1 MKDAVKF
8 EVPQIQL
15 SGKYKI
21 QLFDKYTN
29 ELIEEVEKHNV
40 ISKIPFST
48 AFYNHIYR
56 GFLFNDNNYGCDF
69 SNNKNGYI
77 NFLMLTNDPDA
88 PENDDKNPVV
98 LGETIG
104 YAQYDDTNSV
114 EDIKRGIFNKNET
127 KRIFDCYPHGGK
139 IKRVT
144 KHIVFDFGT
153 DKANGTFDNIY
164 LLPTENC
171 SNPDSYRGRRTFF
184 DTLTVSNNEDYKK
197 DSDKYYQ
204 GDRGPIS
211 HSEKYLYMQCLY
223 YKEVT
228 NRQYWDKIARIDL
241 DTWERKYITLNVP
254 SEEAS
259 KPAYIIYACGMFWR
273 IDREWKTTRYNLE
286 GEYKDTIKLSN
297 SFQNGTYYYL
307 KQYNNFIGDDS
318 RTINYNKFMFF
329 TGDDENLFISY
340 KREDK
345 DKDSKTYYES
355 YILVLDKNGEK
366 VNETFFA
373 KYNSLPETPPKLN
386 IAYINNEKYLIA
398 NNYTDEKPQVFKVNN
413 GTLIKKSSNILR
425 AVSDSKMPFFYS
437 KDGFLFM
444 VGFGESGWQDSIYVY
459 TLIPWGSHCKLSSP
473 VTKTSANTMKIQY
486 DVTVDYIM
494 PGMISNL
501 K

>member
-21 QLFDKYTN
+21 QLFDKNTN

-56 GFLFNDNNYGCDF
+56 GFLNNDNNYGCDF
-69 SNNKNGYI
+69 SNTNNGYI

-88 PENDDKNPVV
+88 QENDDKNPVV

-104 YAQYDDTNSV
+104 YAQYGDTNSV
-114 EDIKRGIFNKNET
+114 EDTKRGIFNKNET
-127 KRIFDCYPHGGK
+127 KKIFNHYSNGAK
-139 IKRVT
+139 AKNATR
-144 KHIVFDFGT
+144 HIVFDFGT

-164 LLPTENC
+164 LLPTKNC
-171 SNPDSYRGRRTFF
+171 SNPDSYRGQLTFF
-184 DTLTVSNNEDYKK
+184 DTLTVSNNEDYKT

-211 HSEKYLYMQCLY
+211 NSEKYLYMQCLY

-273 IDREWKTTRYNLE
+273 IDREWKTTRYNLS
-286 GEYKDTIKLSN
+286 GEYKDTLNIGKN
-297 SFQNGTYYYL
+297 FIMTYYYL
-307 KQYNNFIGDDS
+307 RKDGNFIGTDNSVLDFK
-318 RTINYNKFMFF
+318 YFEYF
-329 TGDDENLFISY
+329 TGDDEYLYISY
-340 KREDK
+340 RREATDK
-345 DKDSKTYYES
+345 NSKKYYENH
-355 YILVLDKNGEK
+355 IVLIDKNGKK
-366 VNETFFA
+366 VSEVLFD
-373 KYNSLPETPPKLN
+373 KSDSLPESSIKLN

-398 NNYTDEKPQVFKVNN
+398 NNYTDVKPQVFKVNN

-425 AVSDSKMPFFYS
+425 AVSDFKRPFFYS

-444 VGFGESGWQDSIYVY
+444 VGFGDSGWQESIYVY

-486 DVTVDYIM
+486 DITVDYIM

>member
-21 QLFDKYTN
+21 QLFDKDTN

-69 SNNKNGYI
+69 SNTTNGYT
-77 NFLMLTNDPDA
+77 NFLMLTNDPEA
-88 PENDDKNPVV
+88 QENDDKNPVV

-114 EDIKRGIFNKNET
+114 KDTKRGIFNKNET
-127 KRIFDCYPHGGK
+127 TKVFGFYTNGAK
-139 IKRVT
+139 AKNVT
-144 KHIVFDFGT
+144 KHIVWDFGT

-164 LLPTENC
+164 LLPTQGC
-171 SNPDSYRGRRTFF
+171 SNPDYYRGQRTFF
-184 DTLTVSNNEDYKK
+184 DSIIISNNEDYSIK
-197 DSDKYYQ
+197 SNESHQ
-204 GDRGPIS
+204 GDSGPIS

-223 YKEVT
+223 YKNET
-228 NRQYWDKIARIDL
+228 KQHWDKIAQIDL
-241 DTWERKYITLNVP
+241 ETWERKYITLNVP
-254 SEEAS
+254 STEAT

-273 IDREWKTTRYNLE
+273 IDREWKTTRYNLS
-286 GEYKDTIKLSN
+286 GEYKDTINLSKYFE
-297 SFQNGTYYYL
+297 SGTYYYL
-307 KQYNNFIGDDS
+307 RLDGGFIGCNSSSLDYTYFD
-318 RTINYNKFMFF
+318 YF
-329 TGDDENLFISY
+329 TGDDEYLYIAY
-340 KREDK
+340 RREDT
-345 DKDSKTYYES
+345 DKNSKKYYENH
-355 YILVLDKNGEK
+355 IVLIDKNGSK
-366 VNETFFA
+366 VSEVLFG
-373 KYNSLPETPPKLN
+373 KYDSLPTSCVKLN
-386 IAYINNEKYLIA
+386 LAYINNEKYLIA
-398 NNYTDEKPQVFKVNN
+398 NNHTDESPQVFKVNN
-413 GTLIKKSSNILR
+413 GTLIRKSSNILK
-425 AVSDSKMPFFYS
+425 AVSDLKMPFFYS
-437 KDGFLFM
+437 KDGFLFV
-444 VGFGESGWQDSIYVY
+444 VGFGDVNWPYSIYVY

>member
-21 QLFDKYTN
+21 QLFDKDTN

-56 GFLFNDNNYGCDF
+56 GFLNNDNNYGCDF
-69 SNNKNGYI
+69 SNTNNGYI

-104 YAQYDDTNSV
+104 YAQYGDTNSV
-114 EDIKRGIFNKNET
+114 ADTKRGIFNNNET
-127 KRIFDCYPHGGK
+127 KKIFNHYPNGAK
-139 IKRVT
+139 AKNAT

-184 DTLTVSNNEDYKK
+184 DSFVVSNNEDYKSN
-197 DSDKYYQ
+197 SDKYYQ

-273 IDREWKTTRYNLE
+273 IDREWKTTRYNLS
-286 GEYKDTIKLSN
+286 GEYKDTLEIGSN
-297 SFQNGTYYYL
+297 FIMTYYYL
-307 KQYNNFIGDDS
+307 RLAGNFIG
-318 RTINYNKFMFF
+318 YNASSLDFTYFEYF
-329 TGDDENLFISY
+329 TGDDEYLYISY
-340 KREDK
+340 RREATDK
-345 DKDSKTYYES
+345 NSKKYYENH
-355 YILVLDKNGEK
+355 IVLIDKNGKK
-366 VNETFFA
+366 VSEVLFD
-373 KYNSLPETPPKLN
+373 KSDSLPESSIKLN

-398 NNYTDEKPQVFKVNN
+398 NNYTNVKPQVFKVNN

>member
-1 MKDAVKF
+1 MKDSINF
-8 EVPQIQL
+8 QEPSININ
-15 SGKYKI
+15 GKYKI
-21 QLFDKYTN
+21 QLFDKDTGKM
-29 ELIEEVEKHNV
+29 IQEVEKHNV

-56 GFLFNDNNYGCDF
+56 GFLNNDNRYGCDF
-69 SNNKNGYI
+69 SNTNNGYI

-88 PENDDKNPVV
+88 LENDDKNPVV

-104 YAQYDDTNSV
+104 YAQYGDTNSV
-114 EDIKRGIFNKNET
+114 EDTKRGIFNKNET
-127 KRIFDCYPHGGK
+127 KMIFNHYPNGAK
-139 IKRVT
+139 AKNAT

-164 LLPTENC
+164 LLPTKNC
-171 SNPDSYRGRRTFF
+171 SNPDSYRGQETFF
-184 DTLTVSNNEDYKK
+184 DAFVVSNNEDYKSN
-197 DSDKYYQ
+197 SDKNYQ
-204 GDRGPIS
+204 GDRGAIS

-228 NRQYWDKIARIDL
+228 NRQYWNKIARIDL

-273 IDREWKTTRYNLE
+273 INREWKTTRYNLS
-286 GEYKDTIKLSN
+286 GEYKDTLNIGKN
-297 SFQNGTYYYL
+297 FIMTYYYL
-307 KQYNNFIGDDS
+307 RMAENFIGIDRSNLDF
-318 RTINYNKFMFF
+318 TYFEYF
-329 TGDDENLFISY
+329 TGDDEYLYISY
-340 KREDK
+340 RREDT
-345 DKDSKTYYES
+345 DKNSKKYYENH
-355 YILVLDKNGEK
+355 IVLIDKNGKK
-366 VNETFFA
+366 VSEVLFNKSDF
-373 KYNSLPETPPKLN
+373 LPESSIKLN

-398 NNYTDEKPQVFKVNN
+398 NNYTNEKPQVFKVDN
-413 GTLIKKSSNILR
+413 GTLIKKSSNILKS
-425 AVSDSKMPFFYS
+425 VSDFKKPFFYS
-437 KDGFLFM
+437 KDGFLFV
-444 VGFGESGWQDSIYVY
+444 VGSGDAGWTYSIYVY

-486 DVTVDYIM
+486 DITVDYIM